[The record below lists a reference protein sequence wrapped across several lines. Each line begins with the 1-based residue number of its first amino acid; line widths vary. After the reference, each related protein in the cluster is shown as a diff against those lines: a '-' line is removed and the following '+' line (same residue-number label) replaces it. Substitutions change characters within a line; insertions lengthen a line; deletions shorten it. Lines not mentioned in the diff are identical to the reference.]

1 MPFKITDITFFFI
14 SRSGKTSLITKILA
28 NIQNFSKQPP
38 KITIYVYAT
47 WQDKYDELK
56 NMVQYFIEDDTD
68 LALKIE
74 QITSQTKSTLII
86 LDDMMNSANLRY
98 FMELFTVQARHNNM
112 SIIFLSQTMFGG
124 QDEALRK
131 ITNNCDY
138 MIVHRNTRNAQQV
151 NNLASQMTPGN
162 KKLVDIYAA
171 ATDDEAYSYLF
182 IDLTQQCPKHL
193 KYRSHLFDKDHSIRV
208 YVQN

>member
-1 MPFKITDITFFFI
+1 MEN
-14 SRSGKTSLITKILA
+14 L
-28 NIQNFSKQPP
+28 QNFSKYPP
-38 KITIYVYAT
+38 EITIYVYAT
-47 WQDKYDELK
+47 WQDKYDELRSK
-56 NMVQYFIEDDTD
+56 VQYFIQDDTD
-68 LALKIE
+68 LASKIE
-74 QITSQTKSTLII
+74 NISSKHKSTLLI

-112 SIIFLSQTMFGG
+112 SVIFMSQTMFGG

-138 MIVHRNTRNAQQV
+138 MIVHRNTRNAQQI

-171 ATDDEAYSYLF
+171 ATDEEAFSYLF
-182 IDLTQQCPKHL
+182 IDLTQQCPKFL
-193 KYRSHLFDKDHSIRV
+193 KYRSHLFDEDHRMRV
-208 YVQN
+208 YVEN